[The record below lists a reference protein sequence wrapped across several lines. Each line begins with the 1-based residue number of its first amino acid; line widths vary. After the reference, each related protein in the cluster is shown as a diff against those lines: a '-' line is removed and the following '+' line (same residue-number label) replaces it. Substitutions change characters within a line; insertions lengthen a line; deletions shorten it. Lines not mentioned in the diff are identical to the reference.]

1 MSTIKNDR
9 RDRHSVDANDEAAY
23 CSEKCCK
30 IASALAQLGNATD
43 ADIAEALGVDLSTLH
58 SWKVTY
64 PEFAEALKA
73 SPGFS
78 DAAVA
83 RSLLKCALGYSY
95 ATEKFIY
102 TREGGAVRSVKR
114 HYPPNVEALEFL
126 LRAHMPRLYKQRPKP
141 TKNPIPEWMKSAF
154 EDPKPDAKI
163 TQAEKLLD
171 DEICRVA
178 NVMARLWAS
187 DEETAAALNIPLSD
201 FNELRISHPELA
213 EAIKSGKEM
222 TNSALE
228 RALTQRVFG
237 YEYTEDEVFCS
248 REGDVVRTPIRKRA
262 LSDAKAQ
269 EIWSRG
275 EEARSSRLG

>member
-1 MSTIKNDR
+1 MSRIKS
-9 RDRHSVDANDEAAY
+9 DRHRHSLEMNDEAAY
-23 CSEKCCK
+23 CGEKSCR
-30 IASALAQLGNATD
+30 IARALALLGNATED
-43 ADIAEALGVDLSTLH
+43 DIAEALGVDLSTLH
-58 SWKVTY
+58 SWKVTH

-73 SPGFS
+73 PPSFS

-95 ATEKFIY
+95 TTEKFIY

-114 HYPPNVEALEFL
+114 YYLPNVEALEFL
-126 LRAHMPRLYKQRPKP
+126 LQAHMPRLYRQRPKP
-141 TKNPIPEWMKSAF
+141 AKNPIPEWMKSTF
-154 EDPKPDAKI
+154 RDPKPDAKI
-163 TQAEKLLD
+163 TQAERLLD

-178 NVMARLWAS
+178 NVMGRLWAS
-187 DEETAAALNIPLSD
+187 DDETAAALNISLSD
-201 FNELRISHPELA
+201 FNELRNSHPELA

-228 RALTQRVFG
+228 RALTLRVFG
-237 YEYTEDEVFCS
+237 YEYSEDEVFCS

-275 EEARSSRLG
+275 EEARSSSS